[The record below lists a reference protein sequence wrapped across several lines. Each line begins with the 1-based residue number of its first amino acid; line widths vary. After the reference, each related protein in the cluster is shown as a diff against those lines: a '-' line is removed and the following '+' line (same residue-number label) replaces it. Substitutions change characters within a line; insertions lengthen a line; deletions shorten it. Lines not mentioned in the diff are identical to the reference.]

1 VIETPIGTPPDKLP
15 AFAGLKLIHP
25 EVCDHA
31 IPESSPVTG
40 SIFTPEDEG
49 AKLTHPI
56 SFPHAYP
63 KRPLSVTVTGVP
75 LGVKVI
81 LPYDVQVSL
90 WHTRVEL
97 ADMSIA
103 PTDTDA
109 CAFETKDI
117 LMAPM
122 MMLL

>member
-56 SFPHAYP
+56 SFPHPAYYQLYYTP
-63 KRPLSVTVTGVP
+63 
-75 LGVKVI
+75 I
-81 LPYDVQVSL
+81 YLPASGGLQPAVLYKES
-90 WHTRVEL
+90 TIENIKI
-97 ADMSIA
+97 SG
-103 PTDTDA
+103 
-109 CAFETKDI
+109 K
-117 LMAPM
+117 
-122 MMLL
+122 